1 MFRFILILLV
11 VLFFGIPLL
20 YEKAFAE
27 ETTVVEI
34 NGKRW
39 LVIIEPNKPPI
50 FKSLEPA
57 SKKITKLPFVI
68 HDNSEDSSIAV
79 VVESASKPEWK
90 KTTVKESKLVQ
101 TCEVPLGCEMT
112 VEGECPDCKTE
123 LVREETVEVVQ
134 NTDFSEFKT
143 DIRNQQKMM
152 EMTENK
158 KEYGYLSS
166 HLFLRDTGHPAWIC
180 WKIFKTCRHG
190 DPISIENL
198 FIGKMNAS
206 YCAQELNVC
215 TGNSACFSF
224 SDPLKSCSNSTI
236 LNL

>member
-27 ETTVVEI
+27 ETKIVEI
-34 NGKRW
+34 NGKQW
-39 LVIIEPNKPPI
+39 LVIIEPDKPPI
-50 FKSLEPA
+50 FKSLEPT
-57 SKKITKLPFVI
+57 SKKVTKLPFVI
-68 HDNSEDSSIAV
+68 YDNSEELSTAIVIEEPSN
-79 VVESASKPEWK
+79 PEWK
-90 KTTVKESKLVQ
+90 KTTVKETKLVQ
-101 TCEVPLGCEMT
+101 TCDGPLGCEMT
-112 VEGECPDCKTE
+112 VEGDCPDCKTE

-152 EMTENK
+152 EMVRNK
-158 KEYGYLSS
+158 KEPNYLHSY
-166 HLFLRDTGHPAWIC
+166 LYLRDMGHPKWMC
-180 WKIFKTCRHG
+180 YKMRRTCQNG
-190 DPISIENL
+190 DPILIEDL
-198 FIGKMNAS
+198 FAAKMNAS
-206 YCAQELNVC
+206 YCSRVLGVPP
-215 TGNSACFSF
+215 SYF